1 MGALS
6 QLLSPDDGWREWIG
20 SFRPDE
26 LEMEMLLKEL
36 EKATPH
42 GRAVDLHATV
52 TVGEL
57 VRLIGR

>member
-1 MGALS
+1 
-6 QLLSPDDGWREWIG
+6 
-20 SFRPDE
+20 
-26 LEMEMLLKEL
+26 MEMLLKEL